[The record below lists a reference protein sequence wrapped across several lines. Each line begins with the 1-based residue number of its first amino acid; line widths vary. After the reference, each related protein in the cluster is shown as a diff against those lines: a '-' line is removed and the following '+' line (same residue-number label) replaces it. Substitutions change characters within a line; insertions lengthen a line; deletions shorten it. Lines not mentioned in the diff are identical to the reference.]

1 MKPIIQEEM
10 TGCGIASVAAI
21 AGVSYTLAQTAGA
34 SLGIFASDPLLWS
47 DTDHVRRLLAHFS
60 CTAAPTEIPFA
71 SWEALPDLALL
82 AIKWRLVRNTPY
94 WHWVVFVR
102 DAHGPVVYDSN
113 QALRSNVRRDF
124 SRIKPKWF
132 IEVRTKSGIGS

>member
-1 MKPIIQEEM
+1 MKPIIREEM

-113 QALRSNVRRDF
+113 QALRSNVRRD
-124 SRIKPKWF
+124 SIRIKPKWF

>member
-1 MKPIIQEEM
+1 MKPILQEKM

-34 SLGIFASDPLLWS
+34 SLGIFPSDPRLWS
-47 DTDHVRRLLAHFS
+47 DTDHVRRLLAHFG
-60 CTAAPTEIPFA
+60 CTTAPTEIPFA
-71 SWEALPDLALL
+71 SWEALPDLATL

-102 DAHGPVVYDSN
+102 DAHGPVVYDSK

-124 SRIKPKWF
+124 SRIMPKWF
-132 IEVRTKSGIGS
+132 IEGRTKNEVGS

>member
-1 MKPIIQEEM
+1 MKPIIREEM

-34 SLGIFASDPLLWS
+34 SLGIFASDPHLWS
-47 DTDHVRRLLAHFS
+47 DTDHVRRLLAHFG

-113 QALRSNVRRDF
+113 QALRSNVRRD
-124 SRIKPKWF
+124 SIRIKPKWF

>member
-10 TGCGIASVAAI
+10 TGCEIASVAAI

-113 QALRSNVRRDF
+113 QALRSNVRRD
-124 SRIKPKWF
+124 SIRIKPKWF

>member
-10 TGCGIASVAAI
+10 TGCEIASVAAI

-82 AIKWRLVRNTPY
+82 AIKWRLRRNTPY

-132 IEVRTKSGIGS
+132 IEVRTKSAIGS

>member
-1 MKPIIQEEM
+1 MNPVIQEEM

-21 AGVSYTLAQTAGA
+21 AGVSYALAQTAGA
-34 SLGIFASDPLLWS
+34 SLGIFASDPRLWS
-47 DTDHVRRLLAHFS
+47 DTDHVRRLLAHFGY
-60 CTAAPTEIPFA
+60 TAAPTEIPFA

-82 AIKWRLVRNTPY
+82 AIKWRVVRNTPY

-102 DAHGPVVYDSN
+102 DAHGPVVYDSK

-132 IEVRTKSGIGS
+132 IEVKTKNEVGS

>member
-21 AGVSYTLAQTAGA
+21 AGVSYTHAQTAGA
-34 SLGIFASDPLLWS
+34 SLGIFASDPRLWS
-47 DTDHVRRLLAHFS
+47 DTNHVRRLLAHFGYI
-60 CTAAPTEIPFA
+60 AAPTQILFA
-71 SWEALPDLALL
+71 SWDALSDLALL
-82 AIKWRLVRNTPY
+82 AIKWRVVRNTPY

-102 DAHGPVVYDSN
+102 DAHGPVVYDSK
-113 QALRSNVRRDF
+113 QARRSNVRRDF

-132 IEVRTKSGIGS
+132 IEVRTKSEGDS